1 MNFLASNLFIML
13 ESNLNPAVQFSDIKH
28 WSFLIQIFY
37 VAIALVVA
45 NVLRRKIGFLRKSL
59 IPTAI
64 IAGLIILLIKSFV
77 KFILGI
83 DSLEDSTLQ
92 YFLVDDHMMEVI
104 TYHTLGL
111 GFIAVALKLSNKN
124 DKKKTMEVID
134 SGAITVGTYLIQAIC
149 GLGITT
155 IIYYLFKFGAEKFN
169 WEENPIKWFSGL
181 LLPLAF
187 GQGTGQAG
195 TWGANYENLLEN
207 AFKGGTTYG
216 LTIATIGFIVASL
229 GGVIYLAYLRKKGL
243 ISKDIIEHKDNNT
256 LASYETKNDIPNTES
271 VDKITIQFGLIVG
284 TYAITFFI
292 LFFVEEAIVP
302 LLGNFGTKTLSPLLW
317 GFNFLIGT
325 IVAALVK
332 LCYNALRK
340 KNIMKREYINNYLLD
355 RLSGFFFDVMIVAG
369 TAAINLNDL
378 TKTWGSL
385 LLICVVGTVLTFV
398 YVKLTTKEVYKQ
410 YPHEGFLAM
419 FGMLT
424 GTASNG
430 MILLREIDP
439 KYETPMANNLVFQ
452 SLPAIILGFPFLLL
466 LGFAANSELN
476 GIITFIAL
484 SIYFIAI
491 TIFIFRK
498 KIFKIKKK
506 NKK

>member
-1 MNFLASNLFIML
+1 MSFLAS
-13 ESNLNPAVQFSDIKH
+13 SPVVQFSDITN

-37 VAIALVVA
+37 VSIALVFA
-45 NVLRRKIGFLRKSL
+45 NVLRRKIPFLRKSL

-64 IAGLIILLIKSFV
+64 IAGLIILVIKSFV

-83 DSLEDSTLQ
+83 DALEDSPFQ
-92 YFLVDDHMMEVI
+92 YFLVDDKMMELI

-111 GFIAVALKLSNKN
+111 GFIAVALKLSNKK
-124 DKKKTMEVID
+124 DKKSTMTVID
-134 SGAITVGTYLIQAIC
+134 SGAITVGTYLIQALS
-149 GLGITT
+149 GLLLTT
-155 IIYYLFKFGAEKFN
+155 IIYYLFKFGAEKLG
-169 WEENPIKWFSGL
+169 WEANPLKWFSGL
-181 LLPLAF
+181 LLPLGF

-195 TWGANYENLLEN
+195 TWGANYEALAEH
-207 AFKGGTTYG
+207 AFEGGISYG

-229 GGVIYLAYLRKKGL
+229 CGVAYLAYLRKKGL
-243 ISKDIIEHKDNNT
+243 ISKEIIEHKDNNT
-256 LASYETKNDIPNTES
+256 LESYETKNDIPNTES

-292 LFFVEEAIVP
+292 LYLVETLLVP
-302 LLGNFGTKTLSPLLW
+302 VLGKFGTNTLSPLIW

-325 IVAALVK
+325 IVAAVVK
-332 LCYNALRK
+332 VCYNGLRK

-355 RLSGFFFDVMIVAG
+355 RLSGFFFDVMIVSG

-385 LLICVVGTVLTFV
+385 VIICIVGAALTFV
-398 YVKLTTKEVYKQ
+398 YVKLTTKEVYKT

-439 KYETPMANNLVFQ
+439 KFQTPMANNLVFQ
-452 SLPAIILGFPFLLL
+452 SLPAIVLGFPFLLL
-466 LGFAANSELN
+466 LSFACKSELH
-476 GIITFIAL
+476 GIITFAIL
-484 SIYFIAI
+484 LVYFVII

-498 KIFKIKKK
+498 KIFKKREKK
-506 NKK
+506 NK